1 MSDVNTST
9 NPGTTA
15 PSNFNPYENAILN
28 NCTALRD
35 ANENGTACYLG
46 GTERDGKLVIKAEKP
61 ITNAINGNE
70 IKGTNQLILQ
80 NAFKAAGLKD
90 REVVVYE
97 QAEKNGILIKKNSP
111 YVNITLPTTFN
122 KETNSLNP
130 NLIKEFP
137 KSSCFVLDKDGKPMS
152 PASTF
157 ALAKENS
164 ERFSKVN
171 KNRAFAHK
179 EEITPE
185 QRDKLLE
192 KNAYEHKR
200 ALDYLAVTGG
210 NIEEYRQKFLFLP
223 PIEELEGITED
234 SYNARKEIIEKEK
247 EMLAQLEAKYP
258 TPQTLE
264 QQKNRAYSDEKRLA
278 EYKKEH
284 TTETPV
290 IDATNTHDPVDYVGK
305 YMAACKLEAEF
316 VTDKESQR
324 EVQSRI
330 SQNLQKSFD
339 ENNYVSAFTFGAECE
354 ERAKAVISDFRKQ
367 SHEQQRGVAVERP
380 IAQERPE
387 QTVDAISF

>member
-1 MSDVNTST
+1 MNDVNTST
-9 NPGTTA
+9 TPGTTA
-15 PSNFNPYENAILN
+15 PKKNPYKEAILN
-28 NCTALRD
+28 NCTAFRD

-80 NAFKAAGLKD
+80 NSFKAAGLKD
-90 REVVVYE
+90 REVVVFE
-97 QAEKNGILIKKNSP
+97 QAEKNGILIRKNSP
-111 YVNITLPTTFN
+111 YVNITLPTSFN
-122 KETNSLNP
+122 KETNSWNP
-130 NLIKEFP
+130 NLIREFP

-152 PASTF
+152 PAGTF

-171 KNRAFAHK
+171 KNRAFAHNEK
-179 EEITPE
+179 TTPE

-192 KNAYEHKR
+192 NNAYEHKR
-200 ALDYLAVTGG
+200 AIDYLTVTGG
-210 NIEEYRQKFLFLP
+210 NVEEYRAKNVQETERSFLEK
-223 PIEELEGITED
+223 IE
-234 SYNARKEIIEKEK
+234 ARNPDV
-247 EMLAQLEAKYP
+247 P
-258 TPQTLE
+258 TLD
-264 QQKNRAYSDEKRLA
+264 QQKGRALASEKRLEA
-278 EYKKEH
+278 YKKEH
-284 TTETPV
+284 ATETPV

-316 VTDKESQR
+316 VTDKESQK

-330 SQNLQKSFD
+330 SQNLQKNFD
-339 ENNYVSAFTFGAECE
+339 ENNYDSAFTFGAECE

-367 SHEQQRGVAVERP
+367 SREQQRGIANERP
-380 IAQERPE
+380 IVQERPE

>member
-9 NPGTTA
+9 KPGTTA
-15 PSNFNPYENAILN
+15 PSKKNPYKEAILN
-28 NCTALRD
+28 NCNALRD

-90 REVVVYE
+90 REVLTFE
-97 QAEKNGILIKKNSP
+97 QAQKNGILIRKNSP
-111 YVNITLPTTFN
+111 NVNITLSTSFN
-122 KETNSLNP
+122 KETNSWNP
-130 NLIKEFP
+130 NLIREFP

-152 PASTF
+152 PAGTF

-171 KNRAFAHK
+171 KNRAFAHNEK
-179 EEITPE
+179 TTSE

-192 KNAYEHKR
+192 NNAYEHKR
-200 ALDYLAVTGG
+200 AIDYLTVTGG
-210 NIEEYRQKFLFLP
+210 NVDEYRQKFLFLP
-223 PIEELEGITED
+223 PIEELEGITEE
-234 SYNARKEIIEKEK
+234 SYNARKKIIEKEK

-264 QQKNRAYSDEKRLA
+264 QQKYRAYSDEKRLA

-339 ENNYVSAFTFGAECE
+339 ENNYNSAFTFGAECE

-367 SHEQQRGVAVERP
+367 SREQQRGVAVERSVT
-380 IAQERPE
+380 QERPE
-387 QTVDAISF
+387 QNIEMTL

>member
-15 PSNFNPYENAILN
+15 PAKKNPYKEAILN

-80 NAFKAAGLKD
+80 NSFKAAGLKD

-97 QAEKNGILIKKNSP
+97 QAEKNGILIRKNSP
-111 YVNITLPTTFN
+111 YVNITLPSTFN
-122 KETNSLNP
+122 KETNSWNP
-130 NLIKEFP
+130 NLIREFP

-152 PASTF
+152 PAGTF

-171 KNRAFAHK
+171 KNRAFASNEK
-179 EEITPE
+179 TSPE
-185 QRDKLLE
+185 QKNKLLE
-192 KNAYEHKR
+192 NNAYEHKR

-223 PIEELEGITED
+223 PIEEIEGISEKD
-234 SYNARKEIIEKEK
+234 YNARKEIIEKEK
-247 EMLAQLEAKYP
+247 EVLAQLEAKYP
-258 TPQTLE
+258 TPQSLE
-264 QQKNRAYSDEKRLA
+264 QQKYRAYSDEKRLA

-316 VTDKESQR
+316 VTDKESQK

-330 SQNLQKSFD
+330 SQNLQKNFD
-339 ENNYVSAFTFGAECE
+339 ENNYDSAFTFGAECE

-367 SHEQQRGVAVERP
+367 SREQQRGITNDRTIV
-380 IAQERPE
+380 QERPE
-387 QTVDAISF
+387 QNIEMTL

>member
-15 PSNFNPYENAILN
+15 PKKNPYKEAILN
-28 NCTALRD
+28 NCTAFRD

-80 NAFKAAGLKD
+80 NSFKAAGLKD
-90 REVVVYE
+90 REVVVFG
-97 QAEKNGILIKKNSP
+97 QAEKNGILIRKNSP
-111 YVNITLPTTFN
+111 YVNITLPTSFN
-122 KETNSLNP
+122 KETNSWNP
-130 NLIKEFP
+130 NLIREFP
-137 KSSCFVLDKDGKPMS
+137 KSSCFVLDKDGKQMS
-152 PASTF
+152 PAGTF

-171 KNRAFAHK
+171 KNRAFASNEK
-179 EEITPE
+179 TSPE
-185 QRDKLLE
+185 QKNKLLE
-192 KNAYEHKR
+192 NNAYEHKR

-223 PIEELEGITED
+223 PIEEIEGISEKD
-234 SYNARKEIIEKEK
+234 YNARKEIIEKEK

-264 QQKNRAYSDEKRLA
+264 QQKYRAYSDEKRLA

-316 VTDKESQR
+316 VTDKESQK

-330 SQNLQKSFD
+330 SQNLQKNFD
-339 ENNYVSAFTFGAECE
+339 ENNYDSAFTFGAECE

-367 SHEQQRGVAVERP
+367 SREQQRGIAVERSVT
-380 IAQERPE
+380 QERPE
-387 QTVDAISF
+387 QNIEMTL

>member
-9 NPGTTA
+9 KPGTTA
-15 PSNFNPYENAILN
+15 PKKNPYKEAILN
-28 NCTALRD
+28 NCTAFRD

-80 NAFKAAGLKD
+80 NSFKATGLKD
-90 REVVVYE
+90 REVVVFE
-97 QAEKNGILIKKNSP
+97 QAEKNGILIRKNSP
-111 YVNITLPTTFN
+111 YVNITLPTSFN
-122 KETNSLNP
+122 KETNSWNP
-130 NLIKEFP
+130 NLIREFP

-152 PASTF
+152 PAGTF

-171 KNRAFAHK
+171 KNRAFAHNEK
-179 EEITPE
+179 TTPE

-192 KNAYEHKR
+192 NNAYEHKR
-200 ALDYLAVTGG
+200 AIDYLTVTGG
-210 NIEEYRQKFLFLP
+210 NVEEYRAKNVQETERSFLEK
-223 PIEELEGITED
+223 IE
-234 SYNARKEIIEKEK
+234 ARNPDV
-247 EMLAQLEAKYP
+247 P
-258 TPQTLE
+258 TLD
-264 QQKNRAYSDEKRLA
+264 QQKGRALASEKRLEA
-278 EYKKEH
+278 YKKEH
-284 TTETPV
+284 ATETPV

-316 VTDKESQR
+316 VTDKESQK

-330 SQNLQKSFD
+330 SQNLQKNFD
-339 ENNYVSAFTFGAECE
+339 ENNYDSAFTFGAECE

-367 SHEQQRGVAVERP
+367 SREQQRGITTERP
-380 IAQERPE
+380 IVQERPE

>member
-15 PSNFNPYENAILN
+15 PSRKNPYKEAILN

-90 REVVVYE
+90 REVLTFE
-97 QAEKNGILIKKNSP
+97 QAQKNGILIRKNSP
-111 YVNITLPTTFN
+111 NVNITIRPFFN
-122 KETNSLNP
+122 KETNSWNP
-130 NLIKEFP
+130 DLIREFP
-137 KSSCFVLDKDGKPMS
+137 KSSAFVLDKDGKPMS
-152 PASTF
+152 PAGTF

-164 ERFSKVN
+164 GRFSKVN
-171 KNRAFAHK
+171 KNRAFASNEK
-179 EEITPE
+179 TLPE
-185 QRDKLLE
+185 QKNKLLE
-192 KNAYEHKR
+192 NNAYEHKR

-223 PIEELEGITED
+223 PIEEIEGISEKD
-234 SYNARKEIIEKEK
+234 YNARKEIIEKEK
-247 EMLAQLEAKYP
+247 EVLAQLEAKYP

-264 QQKNRAYSDEKRLA
+264 QQKYRAYSDEKRLA

-290 IDATNTHDPVDYVGK
+290 IDATNTRDPVDYVGK

-330 SQNLQKSFD
+330 SQSLQKNFD
-339 ENNYVSAFTFGAECE
+339 ENNYDSAFTFGAECE

-367 SHEQQRGVAVERP
+367 SHEQQRGVAVERSVT
-380 IAQERPE
+380 QERPE
-387 QTVDAISF
+387 QNIEMTL